1 MVSLRESLVRFRS
14 YVRLCQQNDFLFEE
28 LTAREHLQLIC
39 KLRGIIEKE
48 AMETTV
54 NEKAQEVDVVIELD
68 KQVRFLSPGAKRKLS
83 IAMALIGDA
92 KFIILDEP
100 TSNLDLRS
108 REKIWSLIKR
118 IVSSQ
123 T

>member
-1 MVSLRESLVRFRS
+1 M
-14 YVRLCQQNDFLFEE
+14 RLCQQNDFLFEE
-28 LTAREHLQLIC
+28 LTCKEHLKLVC
-39 KLRGIIEKE
+39 KLRGITKKGDIEKCIE
-48 AMETTV
+48 YKT
-54 NEKAQEVDVVIELD
+54 KEVDIEREID
-68 KQVRFLSPGAKRKLS
+68 NKVKNLSPGAKRKLS

-108 REKIWSLIKR
+108 REKIWILIKKIAINSDR
-118 IVSSQ
+118 AILIS